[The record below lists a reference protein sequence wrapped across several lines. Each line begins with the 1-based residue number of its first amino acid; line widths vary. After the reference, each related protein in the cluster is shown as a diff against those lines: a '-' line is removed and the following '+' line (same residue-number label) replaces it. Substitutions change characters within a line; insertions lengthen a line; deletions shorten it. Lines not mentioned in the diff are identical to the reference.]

1 MNESDADSLLKLLAQ
16 DPQPA
21 ISPYFEARLQLA
33 LEGEHEDRV
42 RAAAI
47 KWLVLRG
54 GVASLIL
61 SVVILWRYPAL
72 HWLIPIAIS
81 QFLPEEWLSGFSRS
95 KSAR

>member
-21 ISPYFEARLQLA
+21 LSPYFEARLQLA

-61 SVVILWRYPAL
+61 SVVILCTGSFPLRSA
-72 HWLIPIAIS
+72 S
-81 QFLPEEWLSGFSRS
+81 FCRKSG
-95 KSAR
+95 